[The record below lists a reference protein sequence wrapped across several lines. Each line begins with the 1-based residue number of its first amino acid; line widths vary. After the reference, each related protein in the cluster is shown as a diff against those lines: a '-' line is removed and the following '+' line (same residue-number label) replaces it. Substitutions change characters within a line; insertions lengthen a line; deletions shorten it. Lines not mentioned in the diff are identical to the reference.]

1 MICALKPQSTTS
13 RASLRYIAHF
23 SEVMDS
29 QGCRRDPDPTLKTFC
44 SNVPLKACRPIFR
57 PVKQFG
63 TIRTTDGAPVQLV
76 IYLHSIN
83 AALSAS
89 SSLLRGVCKSI
100 IPCPGN
106 MISVS
111 TFANLRRDSV

>member
-63 TIRTTDGAPVQLV
+63 TIRTTEDRKSTRLNSSHVAISYAVFCLKKEIMQHL
-76 IYLHSIN
+76 L
-83 AALSAS
+83 LSQPQAQIQ
-89 SSLLRGVCKSI
+89 SL
-100 IPCPGN
+100 
-106 MISVS
+106 
-111 TFANLRRDSV
+111 